1 MGASTSVAGG
11 TIEKAA
17 AYDRFQKEFAA
28 DVVKSD
34 ALSAAD
40 AQALLSKMRAA
51 IAPPDLPEKNAE
63 TDGAAAKLQAMQRGK
78 KARAEMMA
86 GGDTLEGI
94 WVAFCSF
101 GARKGE
107 VIKPGGQ
114 HMTSAHFNK
123 FCKENK
129 LYDKKFTPT
138 DADMMFTGYKSPS
151 KKLTFTQFED
161 ALGKV
166 AEKKG
171 ADLTALVAGV
181 LAAGGGPASSGTKAQ
196 DVKFANP
203 DNFTG
208 TAAKGGIDKGVDG
221 GMAALM
227 NRSKQADVRG
237 AVDTLNVL

>member
-107 VIKPGGQ
+107 VILPAGQ
-114 HMTSAHFNK
+114 HMTSAHFAK
-123 FCKENK
+123 FCKDNK
-129 LYDKKFTPT
+129 LFDKKFTKTVPH
-138 DADMMFTGYKSPS
+138 MLFTGYKSPS
-151 KKLTFTQFED
+151 
-161 ALGKV
+161 
-166 AEKKG
+166 
-171 ADLTALVAGV
+171 
-181 LAAGGGPASSGTKAQ
+181 
-196 DVKFANP
+196 
-203 DNFTG
+203 
-208 TAAKGGIDKGVDG
+208 
-221 GMAALM
+221 
-227 NRSKQADVRG
+227 
-237 AVDTLNVL
+237 

>member
-1 MGASTSVAGG
+1 MANQRRRV
-11 TIEKAA
+11 
-17 AYDRFQKEFAA
+17 R
-28 DVVKSD
+28 
-34 ALSAAD
+34 
-40 AQALLSKMRAA
+40 
-51 IAPPDLPEKNAE
+51 PDLILTTSG
-63 TDGAAAKLQAMQRGK
+63 TDGACSAAMSLTMHPG
-78 KARAEMMA
+78 AE
-86 GGDTLEGI
+86 LESVSGSRI
-94 WVAFCSF
+94 A
-101 GARKGE
+101 
-107 VIKPGGQ
+107 
-114 HMTSAHFNK
+114 
-123 FCKENK
+123 
-129 LYDKKFTPT
+129 
-138 DADMMFTGYKSPS
+138 
-151 KKLTFTQFED
+151 D

>member
-1 MGASTSVAGG
+1 MESYERLKKLVEEVA
-11 TIEKAA
+11 
-17 AYDRFQKEFAA
+17 D
-28 DVVKSD
+28 DVAKSE
-34 ALSAAD
+34 ALSPAD

-63 TDGAAAKLQAMQRGK
+63 TDSAAAKLQAMQRGK

-94 WVAFCSF
+94 WIAFCSF

-107 VIKPGGQ
+107 VIQPAGQ
-114 HMTSAHFNK
+114 HMTSAHFAK
-123 FCKENK
+123 FCKDNK
-129 LYDKKFTPT
+129 LWDKKFTKT
-138 DADMMFTGYKSPS
+138 DADMMFTAYKSPS
-151 KKLTFTQFED
+151 KKITFMQFED
-161 ALGKV
+161 ALGKI

-171 ADLTALVAGV
+171 ADLTELVAAV
-181 LAAGGGPASSGTKAQ
+181 LASGGGPASSGTKAQ

-227 NRSKQADVRG
+227 NRGKQADVRG
-237 AVDTLNVL
+237 AVATMNVL